1 MDRAQEILA
10 KVKTVRPLPTAAT
23 RLLTLI
29 AQADVPLREIAQV
42 VETDAVLTASLLR
55 AVNSASTGLR
65 QPVASVNR
73 AIDLTGTNLAVSLAL
88 KECAKSVFDQPLYG
102 YGSERGELWRHS
114 LRAAIAAREVSKFA
128 RGDVPPDIAYTAG
141 LLLDIGKTVISE
153 YLSET
158 PDEFVD
164 WIESGECRDFLAAER
179 HKLGTD
185 HCEVGSTM
193 AKTWGLPEPLYTAI
207 LYHHRPH
214 EAPEAYRHLVYA
226 VHLGDTVA
234 MMGGDAGF
242 DQMKYVVDADC
253 EDVIGPMKPMQL
265 EKLMADVHF
274 EFLKF
279 SEAMESGTPATA

>member
-10 KVKTVRPLPTAAT
+10 KVKTVRPLPIAAS
-23 RLLTLI
+23 RLLSLI
-29 AQADVPLREIAQV
+29 AQPDVKLRDIAKV

-55 AVNSASTGLR
+55 AVNSASVGLK
-65 QPVASVNR
+65 QPVASISR
-73 AIDLTGTNLAVSLAL
+73 AIDLTGTNLAVSLAM
-88 KECAKSVFDQPLYG
+88 KECAQTVFDKPLTG

-114 LRAAIAAREVSKFA
+114 LRAAIAAREVSRFA
-128 RGDVPPDIAYTAG
+128 RGDVQPDIAYTAG
-141 LLLDIGKTVISE
+141 LLLDIGKTIISE
-153 YLSET
+153 FLSDS

-164 WIESGECRDFLAAER
+164 WIESGECRDYLAAER

-185 HCEVGSTM
+185 HCEVGATM
-193 AKTWGLPEPLYTAI
+193 AKTWGLPETLYTAI
-207 LYHHRPH
+207 QFHHRPH
-214 EAPEAYRHLVYA
+214 EAPEPFRHLVYA

-274 EFLKF
+274 EYVKF
-279 SEAMESGTPATA
+279 SEAMDMNATAQA